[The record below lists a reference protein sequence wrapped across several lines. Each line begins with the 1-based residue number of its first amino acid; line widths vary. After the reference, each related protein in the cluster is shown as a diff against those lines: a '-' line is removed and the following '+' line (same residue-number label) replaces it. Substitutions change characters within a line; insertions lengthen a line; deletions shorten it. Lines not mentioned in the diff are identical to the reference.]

1 MDEALFAAHGLQIT
15 VSTESFLDK
24 TKEIAS
30 EGYNL
35 TLPDKR
41 LALKWKRFVP
51 LHLRKLSKKITVKA
65 KQG

>member
-41 LALKWKRFVP
+41 LALK
-51 LHLRKLSKKITVKA
+51 
-65 KQG
+65 